1 MAAGL
6 TEINLTFKVSFPFSI
21 LKKKLINL
29 KFHSSPKIDQVCLNY
44 QYLPQ
49 KASMGMLEFQFLQ
62 IDQLAYRLQYFVLKL
77 LFIELKLLA
86 VKRVIRMYGCYLLC
100 M

>member
-1 MAAGL
+1 VAAGL
-6 TEINLTFKVSFPFSI
+6 TEINLTFEVSFPFSI

-49 KASMGMLEFQFLQ
+49 KASILENMGMSEFQFLR
-62 IDQLAYRLQYFVLKL
+62 INQLAHRSQYFVLKL
-77 LFIELKLLA
+77 LFIEL
-86 VKRVIRMYGCYLLC
+86 
-100 M
+100 